1 MKIALVA
8 RIYRPHYIISKNKSQ
23 HVIVDSY
30 ASESVKSC
38 IFEIALAN
46 AAAMTHSIE
55 NFGRHRPPALRSTR
69 DGPSIGAGDRQKIAP
84 LLRTRAMSRRDEP
97 RGG

>member
-30 ASESVKSC
+30 ASESVNSC

-46 AAAMTHSIE
+46 AAAMTHAIE
-55 NFGRHRPPALRSTR
+55 NFGRHRPLRCVPPRRTVDWRRRSAKNRATAAYA
-69 DGPSIGAGDRQKIAP
+69 AGDVA
-84 LLRTRAMSRRDEP
+84 
-97 RGG
+97 RGAIG